1 MSLTAYRRKRDFS
14 RTREPAPGAGAAAGQ
29 RSLFVVQLH
38 HARRRHYDFRLQ
50 VGDALKSWA
59 VPKGPSFDPAVKRLA
74 AEVEDHPVDYADF
87 EGEIPAG
94 EYGGGHVAL
103 FDRGV
108 WTCDGDVD
116 AQLRKGHLQFELFG
130 ERLKGGWHLV
140 RTRRGRSGHPEWLL
154 IKQQDAYAGQR
165 EADDLLAGVT
175 PPPAASRPAAK
186 VAAKTTAKAAA
197 KTAASARKTSARA
210 GTPRPRRG
218 RRVDWAARAAAL
230 PAARRGALADAPFE
244 PQLAQLATQP
254 PASEDWLHELKWD
267 GYRLVAVIRGD
278 TVRLWSRNAIEWTEK
293 LPDIVAALERLGLD
307 QAALDGELIAGSG
320 AHHDFGLLQ
329 STLSGQTQARLS
341 YVLFDLIHLDGI
353 DLRASP
359 LHARKALL
367 AQVLGKP
374 PAHLAYSSHIAG
386 DGAAAFELAT
396 ARDFEGTIAK
406 RADAPYRS
414 GRGDDWRKIKRA
426 HSDEYAVVG
435 YTAPRGS
442 RSGFGSLL
450 LARHADGAWQFA
462 GRVGSGFDD
471 AQMRQIAAA
480 LPEKTRDTPSVPVE
494 EIDTDLRTARWFAP
508 AFVVE
513 VFSRGQGRQGLLRQ
527 PSLKAIRMDK
537 NVSDLRNA
545 SATRTRNAKAAAPK
559 RKSAPAVRD
568 TPGRKPARA
577 AKAAPATKK
586 KSRAAATTAAE
597 KPAPKQSAAEKST
610 TKKSAAEKSA
620 PGKPASRKAAP
631 KKITRAATKASAAKA
646 ARTATAAAPRLTSP
660 ERVVFPDDDIR
671 KQDVADYYR
680 DVAPLLL
687 REIAGRPVSVVRC
700 PDGIGQ
706 ACFFQKH
713 RTAGITQVDRVRLKE
728 ESGATRDYLVVND
741 EAQLMEL
748 VQFNAL
754 EFHPWGSTAARPDR
768 ADRLVFDLD
777 PGPGVTWAAVK
788 SAAKQLRELL
798 AKTGLESFLRTSGG
812 KGLHVV
818 VPLNPGCSWSLVKRF
833 AQGFAASLAQSEPE
847 RYVAVAS
854 KAKRDGV
861 IFIDYLRNGRGATSV
876 ASYSLRARAGA
887 PVAMPLAWS
896 ELARLKSAAAFDL
909 HSARQRIARRTQ
921 DPWEGIGKLRQ
932 NLARW
937 AD

>member
-14 RTREPAPGAGAAAGQ
+14 RTREPAPRAAAAAAQ
-29 RSLFVVQLH
+29 RTLFVVQLH
-38 HARRRHYDFRLQ
+38 HASRRHYDFRLQ
-50 VGDALKSWA
+50 VGDTLRSWA

-74 AEVEDHPVDYADF
+74 AEVEDHPLDYADF

-108 WTCDGDVD
+108 WTCDGDVE

-154 IKQQDAYAGQR
+154 IKQQDAYAGPR

-175 PPPAASRPAAK
+175 RPPATSTRP
-186 VAAKTTAKAAA
+186 A
-197 KTAASARKTSARA
+197 KTAAKRVASARKTAARTGALSA
-210 GTPRPRRG
+210 PQLRRG
-218 RRVDWAARAAAL
+218 RRIDWAARAAVR

-267 GYRLVAVIRGD
+267 GYRLLAVIRGG
-278 TVRLWSRNAIEWTEK
+278 TVRLWSRNAIEWTAK

-307 QAALDGELIAGSG
+307 QAALDGELIAGNG
-320 AHHDFGLLQ
+320 AHQDFGLLQ
-329 STLSGQTQARLS
+329 STLSGQAQAHLS

-359 LHARKALL
+359 LRARKALL
-367 AQVLGKP
+367 TQVLGKP
-374 PAHLAYSSHIAG
+374 PAHLAYSSHITG

-414 GRGDDWRKIKRA
+414 GRSDDWRKIKRA
-426 HSDEYAVVG
+426 HSAEYAVVG

-450 LARHADGAWQFA
+450 LARQADGAWQFA

-480 LPEKTRDTPSVPVE
+480 LPKKTRATPSVPVE
-494 EIDTDLRTARWFAP
+494 AFDTDLRTARWFAP

-537 NVSDLRNA
+537 NIHDLRGDVP
-545 SATRTRNAKAAAPK
+545 ATRKRKTTVAAAPK
-559 RKSAPAVRD
+559 NKPASAVRE
-568 TPGRKPARA
+568 TRTRKPAPA
-577 AKAAPATKK
+577 EKAAPATKK
-586 KSRAAATTAAE
+586 TTRAAATTAPKKSAA
-597 KPAPKQSAAEKST
+597 KQSAAKQSAPKQSAAEESTPRKSASEKTAPKSSTRANTKST
-610 TKKSAAEKSA
+610 AA
-620 PGKPASRKAAP
+620 KPA
-631 KKITRAATKASAAKA
+631 
-646 ARTATAAAPRLTSP
+646 RTTTTAAPRLTSP
-660 ERVVFPDDDIR
+660 ERVVYPDDDIR

-713 RTAGITQVDRVRLKE
+713 STAGITQVDRVRIKE
-728 ESGATRDYLVVND
+728 ESGTTRDYLVVND
-741 EAQLMEL
+741 AAQLMEL

-777 PGPGVTWAAVK
+777 PGPGVTWAEVK

-812 KGLHVV
+812 KGLHVI
-818 VPLNPGCSWSLVKRF
+818 VPLNPGCSWDLVKRF

-854 KAKRDGV
+854 KARRNGV

-896 ELARLKSAAAFDL
+896 DLARLKSAAAFDL

-921 DPWEGIGKLRQ
+921 DPWEGMADIRQ

>member
-1 MSLTAYRRKRDFS
+1 MSLTAYQRKRDFS
-14 RTREPAPGAGAAAGQ
+14 RTREPAPRAGAAAGQ

-38 HARRRHYDFRLQ
+38 HASRRHYDFRLQ
-50 VGDALKSWA
+50 VGDTLKSWA

-74 AEVEDHPVDYADF
+74 AEVEDHPLDYADF

-108 WTCDGDVD
+108 WTCDGDVE

-154 IKQQDAYAGQR
+154 IKQHDAYAGQR

-175 PPPAASRPAAK
+175 RPPAATGPAS
-186 VAAKTTAKAAA
+186 
-197 KTAASARKTSARA
+197 KTAAKKSAKRVATARKSPARSGARSA
-210 GTPRPRRG
+210 PQPRRG
-218 RRVDWAARAAAL
+218 RRIDWAVRAAAL

-254 PASEDWLHELKWD
+254 PAGDGWLHELKWD
-267 GYRLVAVIRGD
+267 GYRLLAVIRGG
-278 TVRLWSRNAIEWTEK
+278 TARLWSRNAIEWTAK
-293 LPDIVAALERLGLD
+293 LPDIVAALERLGVE
-307 QAALDGELIAGSG
+307 QAALDGELIAGNG
-320 AHHDFGLLQ
+320 AHQDFALLQ
-329 STLSGQTQARLS
+329 STLSGQAQARLS

-359 LHARKALL
+359 LHARKELL
-367 AQVLGKP
+367 AQWLGKP
-374 PAHLAYSSHIAG
+374 PARLAYSSHIAG

-414 GRGDDWRKIKRA
+414 GRSDDWRKIKRA

-450 LARHADGAWQFA
+450 LARHVDGAWQFA

-480 LPEKTRDTPSVPVE
+480 LPEKTSATPSVPVE
-494 EIDTDLRTARWFAP
+494 AIDTDLRTARWFAP

-537 NVSDLRNA
+537 NLRDLRSDA
-545 SATRTRNAKAAAPK
+545 PTARTRNTKGAAPK
-559 RKSAPAVRD
+559 KKPVSAARETSPGKPVPVATATPARKKTARAVATTAPKKSAANKPATNKPEKKSAP
-568 TPGRKPARA
+568 G
-577 AKAAPATKK
+577 
-586 KSRAAATTAAE
+586 
-597 KPAPKQSAAEKST
+597 
-610 TKKSAAEKSA
+610 KSAAEKSA
-620 PGKPASRKAAP
+620 SAKAAP
-631 KKITRAATKASAAKA
+631 KKSTRAATKAPAAKP
-646 ARTATAAAPRLTSP
+646 ARKPTAAAPRLTSP

-680 DVAPLLL
+680 AVAPLLL

-741 EAQLMEL
+741 ETQLMEL

-788 SAAKQLRELL
+788 SAARQLHDLL

-818 VPLNPGCSWSLVKRF
+818 VPLNPGCSWNLVKRF

-854 KAKRDGV
+854 KAKRNGV

-876 ASYSLRARAGA
+876 ASYSLRARPGA

-909 HSARQRIARRTQ
+909 HSARRRIARRAQ
-921 DPWEGIGKLRQ
+921 DPWSGIDEVHQ

>member
-14 RTREPAPGAGAAAGQ
+14 RTREPAPRAGAATGQ

-38 HARRRHYDFRLQ
+38 HASRRHYDFRLQ
-50 VGDALKSWA
+50 VGDTLKSWA

-154 IKQQDAYAGQR
+154 IKQQDAYAGTA

-175 PPPAASRPAAK
+175 PPPAASGS
-186 VAAKTTAKAAA
+186 AAKTTAKTAA
-197 KTAASARKTSARA
+197 KKVTKPTASARKTSARA
-210 GTPRPRRG
+210 GTRVAPKPRRG
-218 RRVDWAARAAAL
+218 RHIDWASRAADL

-254 PASEDWLHELKWD
+254 PGGENWLHELKWD
-267 GYRLVAVIRGD
+267 GYRLGAVIRGGR
-278 TVRLWSRNAIEWTEK
+278 VRLWSRNAIEWTAK

-320 AHHDFGLLQ
+320 AHQDFGLLQ
-329 STLSGQTQARLS
+329 STLSGQAQARLS

-359 LHARKALL
+359 LRARKALL
-367 AQVLGKP
+367 AQVLDKP
-374 PAHLAYSSHIAG
+374 PAHLAYSSHIDG

-406 RADAPYRS
+406 RAEGPYRS
-414 GRGDDWRKIKRA
+414 GRSDDWRKIKRA

-450 LARHADGAWQFA
+450 LARHVDGAWQFA

-471 AQMRQIAAA
+471 TQMRQIAAA
-480 LPEKTRDTPSVPVE
+480 LPEKTRATPSVPVE
-494 EIDTDLRTARWFAP
+494 DIDTDLRTARWFAP

-527 PSLKAIRMDK
+527 PSLKAIRMEK
-537 NVSDLRNA
+537 NLDDLRSDAPAARRRNTTAIAPKKKPA
-545 SATRTRNAKAAAPK
+545 SATHETSTKKPAPAKKATP
-559 RKSAPAVRD
+559 RKSATKKSTSVAAKLPAA
-568 TPGRKPARA
+568 KPAR
-577 AKAAPATKK
+577 KT
-586 KSRAAATTAAE
+586 TTAL
-597 KPAPKQSAAEKST
+597 
-610 TKKSAAEKSA
+610 
-620 PGKPASRKAAP
+620 
-631 KKITRAATKASAAKA
+631 
-646 ARTATAAAPRLTSP
+646 PRLTSP
-660 ERVVFPDDDIR
+660 ERVVFPDDGIR

-713 RTAGITQVDRVRLKE
+713 RTAGITKVDRVRLKE

-788 SAAKQLRELL
+788 GAAKQLRELL

-854 KAKRDGV
+854 KARRDGV

-887 PVAMPLAWS
+887 PVAMPLDWS
-896 ELARLKSAAAFDL
+896 ELGRLKSAAAFDL
-909 HSARQRIARRTQ
+909 HSARQHIARRTQ
-921 DPWEGIGKLRQ
+921 DPWEGIDDLHQ